1 LARQFR
7 FSNRTDPMAT
17 FQIKQKITKRIIFF
31 LLALSAFSLFA
42 LMFASDDPEEF
53 NRLQTPILL
62 VNTVS
67 FFVLFVLV
75 TLSGKQLVNDYKK
88 SKLGAK
94 LRLKMTLVF
103 GTLSIIPVAVVF
115 FFATNFM
122 NKGIDVWFDAEVET
136 GLTNALMLGRSALD
150 EQIQEGLFKSTNMSL
165 QLTGIEEL
173 DQQLHKL
180 REDSFALELLV
191 LNRELQII
199 GQSTQT
205 LSGLSPRLPTRTE
218 IIQADS
224 KQSWT
229 SLDASTE
236 GAYLIR
242 VLVPVLGLSSNE
254 IPLYLQSIF
263 GVDPALSMMAES
275 VEQTYAK
282 YGRLTF
288 LRIPLQYSY
297 IFTLALV
304 VLLALLIAVYGS
316 IEFSKNLVE
325 PIESLEE
332 GTRSVAEGDLNI
344 HIPRAGK
351 DEIGI
356 LVNSFNEMVK
366 KLASAQTEASES
378 RKIIEHER
386 TTLQAILSGLSAG
399 VIVLDEKQNITL
411 INPAASMILNVD
423 TEPYIGCNVK
433 KIIKTNDLFSQFV
446 SKAIS
451 KIEHKKSWRE
461 KITLNLAD
469 STREIMCSYRELSS
483 PTNNAILLL
492 VFEDISDFLKAQQ
505 EAAWSDV
512 ARHMAH
518 EIKNPLTPIQLSAER
533 LRKRYASMLK
543 ADDLDFLSKSTNTI
557 INQVELMRDM
567 VNAFGEFAKDPDLQF
582 ENLDLNQLL
591 NEAVSLFEEEKNTEY
606 FSLVLDNKVKS
617 IEGDVKR
624 ILQMLNNLLTNAIDA
639 VTAVK
644 KPIIT
649 ISTKLLTKQDGAFVE
664 LSVMDNGHGFNEK
677 ALRSAFEPYF
687 TQKTKGTGL
696 GLAIV
701 KKLVSEHNGWVRAQ
715 NNPDQGACLTIT
727 IPIKR
732 KQTTNS

>member
-1 LARQFR
+1 
-7 FSNRTDPMAT
+7 
-17 FQIKQKITKRIIFF
+17 
-31 LLALSAFSLFA
+31 
-42 LMFASDDPEEF
+42 
-53 NRLQTPILL
+53 
-62 VNTVS
+62 
-67 FFVLFVLV
+67 
-75 TLSGKQLVNDYKK
+75 
-88 SKLGAK
+88 
-94 LRLKMTLVF
+94 
-103 GTLSIIPVAVVF
+103 
-115 FFATNFM
+115 
-122 NKGIDVWFDAEVET
+122 
-136 GLTNALMLGRSALD
+136 
-150 EQIQEGLFKSTNMSL
+150 
-165 QLTGIEEL
+165 
-173 DQQLHKL
+173 
-180 REDSFALELLV
+180 
-191 LNRELQII
+191 
-199 GQSTQT
+199 
-205 LSGLSPRLPTRTE
+205 
-218 IIQADS
+218 
-224 KQSWT
+224 
-229 SLDASTE
+229 
-236 GAYLIR
+236 
-242 VLVPVLGLSSNE
+242 VPVLGLSSNE

-263 GVDPALSMMAES
+263 GVDPALSMMAAS

-288 LRIPLQYSY
+288 LKIPLQYSY

-332 GTRSVAEGDLNI
+332 GTRLVAEGDLDI
-344 HIPRAGK
+344 HLPRAGK

-356 LVNSFNEMVK
+356 LVNSFNVMVK

-378 RKIIEHER
+378 RKIIEHEK
-386 TTLQAILSGLSAG
+386 TTLQSILSGLSAG

-423 TEPYIGCNVK
+423 AEQYIDCNVK
-433 KIIKTNDLFSQFV
+433 NIIKTNDLFSQFI

-461 KITLNLAD
+461 KITLDLTD
-469 STREIMCSYRELSS
+469 STREIMCSYRELLNS
-483 PTNNAILLL
+483 TKRAIMLL

-518 EIKNPLTPIQLSAER
+518 EIKNPLTPIQLSTER
-533 LRKRYASMLK
+533 IHKRYASMLK

-567 VNAFGEFAKDPDLQF
+567 ANAFGEFAKDPELQF

-606 FSLVLDNKVKS
+606 FSLVLDNKVKL

-639 VTAVK
+639 VVGVK
-644 KPIIT
+644 KPKIT
-649 ISTKLLTKQDGAFVE
+649 ISTKLLTKQDRAFVE
-664 LSVMDNGHGFNEK
+664 LNVMDNGHGFNKK

-701 KKLVSEHNGWVRAQ
+701 RKLVNEHNGWVRAQ
-715 NNPDQGACLTIT
+715 NNPDQGACLTII

-732 KQTTNS
+732 ERKTNS

>member
-1 LARQFR
+1 
-7 FSNRTDPMAT
+7 MAT

-288 LRIPLQYSY
+288 LKIPLQYSY

-664 LSVMDNGHGFNEK
+664 LSVMDNGHGFNKK

-701 KKLVSEHNGWVRAQ
+701 RKLVSEHNGWVRAQ
-715 NNPDQGACLTIT
+715 NNPDQGACLTIM
-727 IPIKR
+727 IPMQR
-732 KQTTNS
+732 EQTTNS

>member
-1 LARQFR
+1 
-7 FSNRTDPMAT
+7 MAT
-17 FQIKQKITKRIIFF
+17 FQIKQKITKRFIF
-31 LLALSAFSLFA
+31 LLLGLSAFSLLA
-42 LMFASDDPEEF
+42 LMFASDNPEEF

-75 TLSGKQLVNDYKK
+75 AVSAKQLATDYKK

-103 GTLSIIPVAVVF
+103 GMLSVIPIAVVF

-165 QLTGIEEL
+165 KLTSIEEI
-173 DQQLHKL
+173 DQQLHTL
-180 REDSFALELLV
+180 RESSLALELLV

-205 LSGLSPRLPTRTE
+205 LSGLNPRLPTKAE
-218 IIQADS
+218 IIQVDS
-224 KQSWT
+224 KQAWT
-229 SLDASTE
+229 NLDASSE

-242 VLVPVLGLSSNE
+242 VLVPILGLSSNE

-263 GVDPALSMMAES
+263 SVDPALSMMAES
-275 VEQTYAK
+275 VEQTHAK

-297 IFTLALV
+297 MFTLALV
-304 VLLALLIAVYGS
+304 VLLALLLTIYGS

-332 GTRSVAEGDLNI
+332 GTRSVAEGDLDI

-399 VIVLDEKQNITL
+399 VIVLDERQNISL
-411 INPAASMILNVD
+411 INPAASVILNVD
-423 TEPYIGCNVK
+423 TEQHIGCNVK
-433 KIIKTNDLFSQFV
+433 NIIKTNDLFSQFI
-446 SKAIS
+446 SKTVS
-451 KIEHKKSWRE
+451 KIEHNKTWRE
-461 KITLNLAD
+461 KITLDLAD
-469 STREIMCSYRELSS
+469 STREIMCSYKELLSS
-483 PTNNAILLL
+483 TNSAMLLL

-512 ARHMAH
+512 AKHMAH

-543 ADDLDFLSKSTNTI
+543 ADDLDFLSKATNTI

-567 VNAFGEFAKDPDLQF
+567 ANAFGEFAKDPELQF
-582 ENLDLNQLL
+582 EKLDLNQLL
-591 NEAVSLFEEEKNTEY
+591 NEAVSLFEDEKNTGY
-606 FSLVLDNKVKS
+606 FSLVLDNKVKPM
-617 IEGDVKR
+617 EGDVKR
-624 ILQMLNNLLTNAIDA
+624 ILQILNNLLTNAVDA
-639 VTAVK
+639 IVDVQ
-644 KPIIT
+644 KPKIT
-649 ISTKLLTKQDGAFVE
+649 ISTKLLTRQDRAFVE
-664 LSVMDNGHGFNEK
+664 LSVMDNGHGFNKK

-715 NNPDQGACLTIT
+715 NNPNQGACLTIT
-727 IPIKR
+727 LPTQR
-732 KQTTNS
+732 EQTTHS

>member
-1 LARQFR
+1 
-7 FSNRTDPMAT
+7 MAT

-288 LRIPLQYSY
+288 LKIPLQYSY

>member
-1 LARQFR
+1 
-7 FSNRTDPMAT
+7 
-17 FQIKQKITKRIIFF
+17 
-31 LLALSAFSLFA
+31 
-42 LMFASDDPEEF
+42 
-53 NRLQTPILL
+53 
-62 VNTVS
+62 
-67 FFVLFVLV
+67 VLFVLV
-75 TLSGKQLVNDYKK
+75 ALSGKQLVNDYKK

-288 LRIPLQYSY
+288 LKIPLQYSY

>member
-1 LARQFR
+1 
-7 FSNRTDPMAT
+7 MAT
-17 FQIKQKITKRIIFF
+17 FQIKQKTTKRIIFI
-31 LLALSAFSLFA
+31 LLALSTLSLFA
-42 LMFASDDPEEF
+42 LMFASDNPEEF
-53 NRLQTPILL
+53 NRMQTPILL

-75 TLSGKQLVNDYKK
+75 ALSGKQLVNDYRK

-122 NKGIDVWFDAEVET
+122 NKGIDIWFDAEVET
-136 GLTNALMLGRSALD
+136 GLTNALMLGRSALN

-165 QLTGIEEL
+165 KLSSIDEL

-191 LNRELQII
+191 LNRELQLI

-205 LSGLSPRLPTRTE
+205 LSGLSPRLPTRAE

-229 SLDASTE
+229 SLDASAE

-263 GVDPALSMMAES
+263 GVDPALSMMAAS

-288 LRIPLQYSY
+288 LKIPLQYSY

-316 IEFSKNLVE
+316 IEFSKSLVK

-332 GTRSVAEGDLNI
+332 GTRSVAEGDLDI

-356 LVNSFNEMVK
+356 LVNSFNEMVN

-411 INPAASMILNVD
+411 INPAASIILNVD
-423 TEPYIGCNVK
+423 TESHIGCNVK
-433 KIIKTNDLFSQFV
+433 NIVKTNDLFSQFV
-446 SKAIS
+446 SKFIS
-451 KIEHKKSWRE
+451 KIELKKSWRE
-461 KITLNLAD
+461 KITLDLAD
-469 STREIMCSYRELSS
+469 STKEIMCSYRELSS
-483 PTNNAILLL
+483 STNNAILLL
-492 VFEDISDFLKAQQ
+492 VFEDISDFLKAQK

-533 LRKRYASMLK
+533 LRKRYTSMLK

-567 VNAFGEFAKDPDLQF
+567 ANAFGEFAKDPELQF

-591 NEAVSLFEEEKNTEY
+591 SEAVSLFEEEKNTEY
-606 FSLVLDNKVKS
+606 FSLALDNKVKR

-639 VTAVK
+639 VVGVK
-644 KPIIT
+644 KPTIT
-649 ISTKLLTKQDGAFVE
+649 ISTKLLTKQDRAFVE
-664 LSVMDNGHGFNEK
+664 LSVMDNGHGFNKK

-701 KKLVSEHNGWVRAQ
+701 KKLVNEHNGWVRAQ

-732 KQTTNS
+732 KQTTNG

>member
-1 LARQFR
+1 
-7 FSNRTDPMAT
+7 MAT
-17 FQIKQKITKRIIFF
+17 FQIKQKITKKIIFF
-31 LLALSAFSLFA
+31 LLGLSAFSLFA
-42 LMFASDDPEEF
+42 LMFASDNPEEF
-53 NRLQTPILL
+53 NRLQTPILWT
-62 VNTVS
+62 NITS
-67 FFVLFVLV
+67 FFVLFILV
-75 TLSGKQLVNDYKK
+75 ALSGKQLFNDYKK

-103 GTLSIIPVAVVF
+103 GMLSIIPVTVVF

-122 NKGIDVWFDAEVET
+122 NKGIDVWFDAEVEA

-165 QLTGIEEL
+165 KLTSIEEL
-173 DQQLHKL
+173 DQQLHNL

-205 LSGLSPRLPTRTE
+205 LSGLNPRLPTMTE
-218 IIQADS
+218 IIQVDS

-229 SLDASTE
+229 SLDASAE
-236 GAYLIR
+236 GVYLIR
-242 VLVPVLGLSSNE
+242 VLVPILGFSSNE
-254 IPLYLQSIF
+254 MPLYLQSIF

-288 LRIPLQYSY
+288 LKIPLQYSY
-297 IFTLALV
+297 SFTLALV

-332 GTRSVAEGDLNI
+332 GTRSVAEGDLDI

-366 KLASAQTEASES
+366 KLASAKTEASES

-411 INPAASMILNVD
+411 INQAASMILNVD
-423 TEPYIGCNVK
+423 TEQHIGCNVK
-433 KIIKTNDLFSQFV
+433 NIIKTNDLFGQFI

-451 KIEHKKSWRE
+451 RIQRQKSWRE
-461 KITLNLAD
+461 KITLDLAD
-469 STREIMCSYRELSS
+469 STREIMCSYRELLSS
-483 PTNNAILLL
+483 TNNAILLL

-512 ARHMAH
+512 AKHMAH

-557 INQVELMRDM
+557 ISQVELMRDM
-567 VNAFGEFAKDPDLQF
+567 ANAFGEFAKDPELQF

-606 FSLVLDNKVKS
+606 FILVLDNKVKL

-624 ILQMLNNLLTNAIDA
+624 ILQMLNNLLTNATDA
-639 VTAVK
+639 VVDVK
-644 KPIIT
+644 NPKIT
-649 ISTKLLTKQDGAFVE
+649 ISTKLITKQDRAFVE
-664 LSVMDNGHGFNEK
+664 LRVMDNGHGFNKK

-727 IPIKR
+727 IPTKR
-732 KQTTNS
+732 EQTTNS

>member
-1 LARQFR
+1 
-7 FSNRTDPMAT
+7 MAT
-17 FQIKQKITKRIIFF
+17 FQIKQKITKKIIF
-31 LLALSAFSLFA
+31 LLLGLSAFSLFA
-42 LMFASDDPEEF
+42 LMFASENPEEF

-75 TLSGKQLVNDYKK
+75 ALSGKQLVNDYRK

-229 SLDASTE
+229 SLDASAE

-254 IPLYLQSIF
+254 VPLYLQSIF

-288 LRIPLQYSY
+288 LKIPLQYSY

-332 GTRSVAEGDLNI
+332 GTRLVAEGDLDI
-344 HIPRAGK
+344 HLPRAGK

-366 KLASAQTEASES
+366 KLASAQTEASKS
-378 RKIIEHER
+378 RKIIEHEK
-386 TTLQAILSGLSAG
+386 TTLQSILSGLSAG

-423 TEPYIGCNVK
+423 AEQYIDRNVK
-433 KIIKTNDLFSQFV
+433 NIIKTNDLFSQFI

-567 VNAFGEFAKDPDLQF
+567 ANAFGEFAKDPELQF

-591 NEAVSLFEEEKNTEY
+591 NEAVSLFEEEKNTEH
-606 FSLVLDNKVKS
+606 FSLALDNKVKR

-639 VTAVK
+639 VVGVK
-644 KPIIT
+644 KPTIT
-649 ISTKLLTKQDGAFVE
+649 ISTKLLTKQDRAFVE

-701 KKLVSEHNGWVRAQ
+701 RKLVNEHNGWVRAQ
-715 NNPDQGACLTIT
+715 NNPDQGACLTII

-732 KQTTNS
+732 ERKTNS

>member
-1 LARQFR
+1 
-7 FSNRTDPMAT
+7 MAT
-17 FQIKQKITKRIIFF
+17 FQIKQKITKKII
-31 LLALSAFSLFA
+31 LLLLGLSAFSLFA
-42 LMFASDDPEEF
+42 LMFASDNPEEF

-67 FFVLFVLV
+67 FFVLFILV
-75 TLSGKQLVNDYKK
+75 ALSGQQLVNDYKK
-88 SKLGAK
+88 GKLGAK

-103 GTLSIIPVAVVF
+103 GMLSIIPVVVVF

-122 NKGIDVWFDAEVET
+122 NKGINVWFDAEVET
-136 GLTNALMLGRSALD
+136 GLTNALVLGRSALD
-150 EQIQEGLFKSTNMSL
+150 EQIQEGLLKSTNMSL
-165 QLTGIEEL
+165 QLTSIEEI
-173 DQQLHKL
+173 DQQLHTL
-180 REDSFALELLV
+180 RESSLALELLV
-191 LNRELQII
+191 LTRELQII

-205 LSGLSPRLPTRTE
+205 LSGLNSRLPTKAE

-229 SLDASTE
+229 SLDASAE
-236 GAYLIR
+236 GAYLVR
-242 VLVPVLGLSSNE
+242 VLVPILGLSSNE
-254 IPLYLQSIF
+254 MPLYLQSMF
-263 GVDPALSMMAES
+263 SVDPALSMMAES

-288 LRIPLQYSY
+288 LKIPLQYSY

-332 GTRSVAEGDLNI
+332 GTRLVAEGDLDI
-344 HIPRAGK
+344 HLPRAGK

-356 LVNSFNEMVK
+356 LVNSFNVMVK

-378 RKIIEHER
+378 RKIIEHEK
-386 TTLQAILSGLSAG
+386 TTLQSILSGLSAG

-423 TEPYIGCNVK
+423 AEQYIDCNVK
-433 KIIKTNDLFSQFV
+433 NIIKTNDLFSQFI

-461 KITLNLAD
+461 KITLDLTD
-469 STREIMCSYRELSS
+469 STREIMCSYRELLSS
-483 PTNNAILLL
+483 TKRAIMLL

-518 EIKNPLTPIQLSAER
+518 EIKNPLTPIQLSTER
-533 LRKRYASMLK
+533 IRKRYASMLK

-567 VNAFGEFAKDPDLQF
+567 ANAFGEFAKDPELQF

-606 FSLVLDNKVKS
+606 FSLVLDNKVKL

-639 VTAVK
+639 VVGVK
-644 KPIIT
+644 KPKIT
-649 ISTKLLTKQDGAFVE
+649 ISTKLLTKQDRAFVE
-664 LSVMDNGHGFNEK
+664 LNVMDNGHGFNKK

-701 KKLVSEHNGWVRAQ
+701 RKLVNEHNGWVRVQ
-715 NNPDQGACLTIT
+715 NNPDQGACLTII

-732 KQTTNS
+732 ERKTNS

>member
-1 LARQFR
+1 
-7 FSNRTDPMAT
+7 MAT

-288 LRIPLQYSY
+288 LKIPLQYSY

-732 KQTTNS
+732 DQKTNS

>member
-1 LARQFR
+1 
-7 FSNRTDPMAT
+7 MAT

-31 LLALSAFSLFA
+31 LLTLSAFSLFA
-42 LMFASDDPEEF
+42 LMFASDNSEEF
-53 NRLQTPILL
+53 NRVQTPILL

-75 TLSGKQLVNDYKK
+75 ALSGKQLVNDYKK

-103 GTLSIIPVAVVF
+103 GALSIIPVAVVF

-136 GLTNALMLGRSALD
+136 GLTNALMLGRSALE

-165 QLTGIEEL
+165 KLTGIEEL
-173 DQQLHKL
+173 NQQLHKL
-180 REDSFALELLV
+180 REGSFALELLV
-191 LNRELQII
+191 LNRELQLI

-205 LSGLSPRLPTRTE
+205 LSGLSPRLPTRAE
-218 IIQADS
+218 IIQVDN
-224 KQSWT
+224 KQSWA

-242 VLVPVLGLSSNE
+242 VLVPVLGFSSNE
-254 IPLYLQSIF
+254 TPLYLQSVF
-263 GVDPALSMMAES
+263 GVDPVLSMMAES

-288 LRIPLQYSY
+288 LKIPLQYSY

-316 IEFSKNLVE
+316 IEFSKSLVE

-332 GTRSVAEGDLNI
+332 GTRSVAEGDLDI
-344 HIPRAGK
+344 YIPRAGK

-356 LVNSFNEMVK
+356 LVNSFNEMVD
-366 KLASAQTEASES
+366 KLASAQKEANES

-399 VIVLDEKQNITL
+399 VIVLDKRQNITL
-411 INPAASMILNVD
+411 INPAASVILNVD
-423 TEPYIGCNVK
+423 TERHIGCNVK
-433 KIIKTNDLFSQFV
+433 NIIKTNDLFSQFI

-451 KIEHKKSWRE
+451 KIEYKKSWRK
-461 KITLNLAD
+461 KITLDLTN

-483 PTNNAILLL
+483 STNGSILLL

-557 INQVELMRDM
+557 INQVELMRDI
-567 VNAFGEFAKDPDLQF
+567 VNAFGEFAKDPELQF
-582 ENLDLNQLL
+582 EHLDLNQLL
-591 NEAVSLFEEEKNTEY
+591 NEAVSLFGEEKNTEY
-606 FSLVLDNKVKS
+606 FSLVLDNKIKL

-639 VTAVK
+639 VVGVK
-644 KPIIT
+644 KPKIT
-649 ISTKLLTKQDGAFVE
+649 ISTKLLTKQDRAFVE
-664 LSVMDNGHGFNEK
+664 LSVMDNGHGFNKK
-677 ALRSAFEPYF
+677 ALISAFKPYF

-727 IPIKR
+727 IPVQR
-732 KQTTNS
+732 EQTTNG